1 MQSVVLL
8 LLVASQCSAAV
19 AFVQSASAV
28 TASGATNLS
37 VAFTADNTAGCLLV
51 ATAQVDPASN
61 VAGIT
66 DTQGNTWSIAYSTV
80 DIADF
85 GQRAFWYAPNCKAG
99 PNTVTVTNTGTGQD
113 YTTLGI
119 AEFSGF
125 SPNAQPD
132 QSSEQSS
139 TGDNWDS
146 GSKTTL
152 ADGELIIGQG
162 TGSTVPVVSG
172 SGFTQMENIDGDN
185 WEYMV
190 QPTKG
195 SVSARFTTAT
205 TGDTHFAYMVT
216 FFENAPVRHRVVI
229 R

>member
-1 MQSVVLL
+1 MQSVILSLL
-8 LLVASQCSAAV
+8 ITSQCFGAV
-19 AFVQSASAV
+19 AFVQSGSAVSASA
-28 TASGATNLS
+28 TTTLS
-37 VAFTADNTAGCLLV
+37 VTFASNNTAGCLLV
-51 ATAQVDPASN
+51 ATAQIDPDSN
-61 VAGIT
+61 VAGMS
-66 DTQGNTWSIAYSTV
+66 DTQGNNWQKAYSTV
-80 DIADF
+80 DIVDF
-85 GQRAFWYAPNCKAG
+85 GQRAFWFAPNCKAG
-99 PNTVTVTNTGTGQD
+99 PNTVTVSNTGTGQD

-125 SPNAQPD
+125 TAAAYPD

-162 TGSTVPVVSG
+162 TGSTVPVISG

-190 QPTKG
+190 QPVKG
-195 SVSARFTTAT
+195 SVSAAFTTST

-216 FFENAPVRHRVVI
+216 FFNNAPVRFRVAI
-229 R
+229 E